1 MKESKA
7 REKGPTALLRRPRFF
22 AFPELTLRNQ
32 STSKKCLRGLSGGSL
47 SKPGQAKRA
56 KGEMPILRTSW
67 NLTIESCG
75 QRALSL
81 FPKSRRASKV
91 IWSIETSLRQAY
103 LSSTFDSRTSGW
115 ALEMSMMNLSPRNQL
130 VVVFVLA
137 TALLS
142 TVGGLDTAN
151 YQQFFPALQQLQVS
165 ITSLQ
170 AQPDNQ
176 SLNGVVTFAI
186 KNPTSYSGLGLQ
198 SFATNFTTVSSNGT
212 SIPEGS
218 IIYTPRI
225 SPLSPGATIRY
236 TVQFVGS
243 GSGPRQVTQFI
254 KDGRTISY
262 VFALI
267 LFPTTFFD
275 RVISLS
281 IAYLCTSSGSAAACQ
296 QQGIIIITS
305 GTGGPTRGN

>member
-1 MKESKA
+1 
-7 REKGPTALLRRPRFF
+7 
-22 AFPELTLRNQ
+22 
-32 STSKKCLRGLSGGSL
+32 
-47 SKPGQAKRA
+47 
-56 KGEMPILRTSW
+56 
-67 NLTIESCG
+67 
-75 QRALSL
+75 
-81 FPKSRRASKV
+81 
-91 IWSIETSLRQAY
+91 
-103 LSSTFDSRTSGW
+103 
-115 ALEMSMMNLSPRNQL
+115 MSMTNLSPRNRL

-186 KNPTSYSGLGLQ
+186 KNPTSYTGLGLQ
-198 SFATNFTTVSSNGT
+198 SFAVNFTTVSSNGT

-218 IIYTPRI
+218 ILFSPRVN
-225 SPLSPGATIRY
+225 PLNPGSTVRY
-236 TVQFVGS
+236 TLQFVGS
-243 GSGPRQVTQFI
+243 GAGPRQVTQLL

-262 VFALI
+262 VFALL
-267 LFPTTFFD
+267 LFPTTFLD
-275 RVISLS
+275 RVISLT
-281 IAYLCTSSGSAAACQ
+281 IAYLCISSGNAAACQ
-296 QQGIIIITS
+296 QQGVIIITS